1 MMRVSC
7 EVIER
12 FAKRAFLYVGI
23 PEEDAAQA
31 AQVVA
36 QADRSGVY
44 SHGLQR
50 LPMYLTRVADG
61 AVNKVPHLHRTD
73 GGGLCMAFDGENG
86 LGIVNGPRVMDAV
99 IEAAREQGIAAA
111 TLRNSN
117 HYGAGNY
124 YGWKAAKAGVI
135 GICMTNT
142 SPCMAPTGGAE
153 KLLGTNPLTVA
164 FPAGEADPV
173 VLDMATSV
181 VSYGKLQVSAGK
193 GEPIPEGWA
202 IDAEGKGTTDP
213 REALKGSLLPI
224 GGYKGYGLALIIDL
238 FSAVLSGACYG
249 RDIGQL
255 GVPGSTQPEGIGQ
268 FFLAIDPKRFLPA
281 EEFSTRMDGY
291 IQMIKT
297 SRRAPG
303 VERIW
308 LPGEIEFERAREI
321 QQHGAQVPEATEKR
335 LIDTCV
341 KLGMAHEGVTLGEL
355 LDL

>member
-61 AVNKVPHLHRTD
+61 AVNKAPHLHRTD

-224 GGYKGYGLALIIDL
+224 GGYKGLRTGADHRFVLGGAERGLLWPRHRTAGRAGLHTAGGDR
-238 FSAVLSGACYG
+238 AVLPCHRSQAVFAGGGVFCPYGWVYPDDQDVPAGAGSGA
-249 RDIGQL
+249 D
-255 GVPGSTQPEGIGQ
+255 
-268 FFLAIDPKRFLPA
+268 LASGGD
-281 EEFSTRMDGY
+281 
-291 IQMIKT
+291 
-297 SRRAPG
+297 
-303 VERIW
+303 RI
-308 LPGEIEFERAREI
+308 
-321 QQHGAQVPEATEKR
+321 
-335 LIDTCV
+335 
-341 KLGMAHEGVTLGEL
+341 
-355 LDL
+355 